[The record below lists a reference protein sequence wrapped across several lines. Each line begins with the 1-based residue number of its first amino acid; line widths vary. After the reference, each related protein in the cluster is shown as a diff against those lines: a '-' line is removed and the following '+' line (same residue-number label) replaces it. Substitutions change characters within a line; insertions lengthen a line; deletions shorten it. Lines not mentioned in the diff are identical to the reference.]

1 MNRNEEY
8 MQMLG
13 QLDTLKAPENTV
25 KRSVRRYKVNK
36 YLVRPLA
43 GIAVVFAAFT
53 VLVNVSMKVAFAASR
68 VPVLRD
74 LASAVTFSRSL
85 KDAVSNGYAQ
95 LVDIKQ
101 SDENVSV
108 SVEYLIVDQKT
119 VTVFYRAKSDKYEEL
134 LVSPLFSTTDGKAFS
149 STVTGSSNAVSGDG
163 RQLYFASLE
172 LLGEGDMPSTVL
184 MKLSFYAP
192 EADITQ
198 MPKSVS
204 DLEFELSFDPEFTSR
219 GKHIELGQSVRLG
232 DQTVIIKSVDIY
244 PSYMTV
250 ATESTPEN
258 SAWLRSLDLYVLS
271 DKGERFDVPEGAS
284 VRSYSSNTGYEISNY
299 RLDSPYFY
307 NAKDLKLFISSAGWL
322 EKGKEH
328 IEVDLAGRS
337 ANGLPEGVTLADVSR
352 TDVNGKDAWLVTL
365 RVPEARKSDYSGG
378 VAEPCEGGYYTVF
391 WQMWRSD
398 HNGKEAPAGYCYI
411 DCLIEDCPYDTVKLP
426 VNISYTWQAET
437 QLEITIDLRSA
448 D

>member
-8 MQMLG
+8 MQMLE
-13 QLDTLKAPENTV
+13 QLDTIKAPENTV
-25 KRSVRRYKVNK
+25 KRSVRRCRVNK

-74 LASAVTFSRSL
+74 LASAVMFSRSL
-85 KDAVSNGYAQ
+85 RDAVSNGYTQ

-119 VTVFYRAKSDKYEEL
+119 VTVFYRAKSDKYKEL
-134 LVSPLFSTTDGKAFS
+134 LVSPLFSTADGKSFS
-149 STVTGSSNAVSGDG
+149 SASIGSNNAVSGTDG
-163 RQLYFASLE
+163 SRLYYASLE
-172 LLGEGDMPSTVL
+172 LLGEVNMPSAL
-184 MKLSFYAP
+184 IMKLNFYAP
-192 EADITQ
+192 ETDVTQ
-198 MPKSVS
+198 MPRSVS
-204 DLEFELSFDPEFTSR
+204 QLEFELNFDPEFTSR
-219 GKHIELGQSVRLG
+219 GKHIELGRSVRLG
-232 DQTVIIKSVDIY
+232 EQTVILKSADIY

-250 ATESTPEN
+250 TTESATEN

-271 DKGERFDVPEGAS
+271 DRGERFNVPEGG
-284 VRSYSSNTGYEISNY
+284 VRAYNTDAGHEISNY

-307 NAKDLKLFISSAGWL
+307 NAKTLKLFISSAGWL
-322 EKGKEH
+322 EKGKER
-328 IEVDLAGRS
+328 IEVDLINRTAK
-337 ANGLPEGVTLADVSR
+337 GLPEGVTLADVSR
-352 TDVNGKDAWLVTL
+352 TDVAGKDAWLVTL
-365 RVPEARKSDYSGG
+365 MVPEARRKDYSGG
-378 VAEPCEGGYYTVF
+378 TAEPCGDGYYTTF

-398 HNGKEAPAGYCYI
+398 HNGVDAPAGYCYI
-411 DCLIEDCPYDTVKLP
+411 DCMIEDYPYDTVSLP
-426 VNISYTWQAET
+426 VNISYIWQAET
-437 QLEITIDLRSA
+437 PLEITLDLRTS